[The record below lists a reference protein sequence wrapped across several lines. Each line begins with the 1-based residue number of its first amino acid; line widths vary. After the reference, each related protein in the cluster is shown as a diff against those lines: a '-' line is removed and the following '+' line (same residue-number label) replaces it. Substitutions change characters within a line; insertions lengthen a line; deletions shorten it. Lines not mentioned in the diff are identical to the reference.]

1 MSAGKLVTLE
11 CTNCQQPAAK
21 RQKTGKR
28 AAEKEQPQSPNYK
41 LICKQL
47 TQRNQQVGKAYKSLK
62 AQFDES
68 EKSCQD
74 KDEQL
79 TQAQQDADEMTD
91 LVRHSEQRVA
101 AYKEELR
108 EKDQR
113 IKVLEQ
119 QPRAM
124 QNSAVPSPVNYEAA
138 GKVDHNDLHRN
149 PSTLSGGVVDLQEK
163 KCSLNN
169 AYGLAGTVSSTIRDF
184 LGIAELRS
192 VNEVAFQSTL
202 ERLEVGSDSLPLLC
216 FHLLARN
223 LFNSTTNST
232 PLPKNKK

>member
-11 CTNCQQPAAK
+11 CTDCQQPPAK

-62 AQFDES
+62 AQFDEL

-119 QPRAM
+119 RPRAM
-124 QNSAVPSPVNYEAA
+124 QNC
-138 GKVDHNDLHRN
+138 
-149 PSTLSGGVVDLQEK
+149 VVDLQEK

-169 AYGLAGTVSSTIRDF
+169 AYGLAGTASSTIRDF
-184 LGIAELRS
+184 LVIAELGS
-192 VNEVAFQSTL
+192 VNEVTFQSTL

-216 FHLLARN
+216 LHLLARN
-223 LFNSTTNST
+223 LFNSTTNSI
-232 PLPKNKK
+232 PPPKKKKIKKKK

>member
-62 AQFDES
+62 AQFDEL

-119 QPRAM
+119 RPRAM
-124 QNSAVPSPVNYEAA
+124 QNC
-138 GKVDHNDLHRN
+138 
-149 PSTLSGGVVDLQEK
+149 VVDLQEK

-169 AYGLAGTVSSTIRDF
+169 AYGLAGTASSTIRDF
-184 LGIAELRS
+184 LGIAELGS
-192 VNEVAFQSTL
+192 VNEVTFQSTL

-216 FHLLARN
+216 LHLLARN
-223 LFNSTTNST
+223 LFNSTTNSI
-232 PLPKNKK
+232 PPPKK

>member
-11 CTNCQQPAAK
+11 CTDCQQPPAK

-41 LICKQL
+41 SICKQL

-62 AQFDES
+62 AQFDEL

-108 EKDQR
+108 EKDER

-119 QPRAM
+119 QPPRAM
-124 QNSAVPSPVNYEAA
+124 QNSAVPSSVNHEAA
-138 GKVDHNDLHRN
+138 GKVDCND
-149 PSTLSGGVVDLQEK
+149 
-163 KCSLNN
+163 
-169 AYGLAGTVSSTIRDF
+169 
-184 LGIAELRS
+184 
-192 VNEVAFQSTL
+192 
-202 ERLEVGSDSLPLLC
+202 
-216 FHLLARN
+216 FH
-223 LFNSTTNST
+223 
-232 PLPKNKK
+232 

>member
-62 AQFDES
+62 AQFDEL

-119 QPRAM
+119 RPRAM
-124 QNSAVPSPVNYEAA
+124 QNC
-138 GKVDHNDLHRN
+138 
-149 PSTLSGGVVDLQEK
+149 VVDLQEK

-216 FHLLARN
+216 LHLLARN
-223 LFNSTTNST
+223 LFNSTTNSI
-232 PLPKNKK
+232 PPPKKKKIKKKK

>member
-62 AQFDES
+62 AQFDEL

-124 QNSAVPSPVNYEAA
+124 QNSAVPSPVIHEAA
-138 GKVDHNDLHRN
+138 GKVDRNDLHRN

-169 AYGLAGTVSSTIRDF
+169 AYGLAGTASSTIRDF

-216 FHLLARN
+216 LHLLARN

-232 PLPKNKK
+232 PPPKK